1 MDAAALILAITPVPI
16 LLYYISMYS
25 DGRSISD
32 LFGCLSAVW
41 AILATFFVLG
51 GFPGSLLFPVMLG
64 TSALGGFLEY
74 GRSRKGWDLAQGIAL
89 GLALVVVVYLLE
101 VI

>member
-1 MDAAALILAITPVPI
+1 MDAAAWVLAATPVPI
-16 LLYYISMYS
+16 LIYYISMYS
-25 DGRSISD
+25 GGRSVSD
-32 LFGCLSAVW
+32 MFGAISAVW
-41 AILATFFVLG
+41 GILATFLVLG
-51 GFPGSLLFPVMLG
+51 GFPGSLFFPIMLG

>member
-1 MDAAALILAITPVPI
+1 LDAAALILAVTPVPI

-25 DGRSISD
+25 DGHSISD
-32 LFGCLSAVW
+32 LFGCFSAVW

-51 GFPGSLLFPVMLG
+51 GFPGSLFFPVMLG

-74 GRSRKGWDLAQGIAL
+74 GRSRKKWDLAQGIFL
-89 GLALVVVVYLLE
+89 GLALILVVVLLE
-101 VI
+101 AI

>member
-1 MDAAALILAITPVPI
+1 MDGAALILAATPIPI
-16 LLYYISMYS
+16 LIYYIAMFS

-32 LFGCLSAVW
+32 LFGGISAVW
-41 AILATFFVLG
+41 GILATFFILG
-51 GFPGSLLFPVMLG
+51 GFPGSFFFPVMLG

-74 GRSRKGWDLAQGIAL
+74 GRSRKGWDLAQGIIL
-89 GLALVVVVYLLE
+89 GLALVAVVYLLE